1 MQELIKG
8 YSIPVANLLSSF
20 DMKLLPAYCT
30 GFVCSFALA
39 KVSVR

>member
-20 DMKLLPAYCT
+20 DMKLPFTYCT
-30 GFVCSFALA
+30 GFVCSFALEQ
-39 KVSVR
+39 VSVR